1 MKIDREECIA
11 CKTCYP
17 YCTVGAISL
26 AKGDE
31 NAKSEVNQDLCVE
44 CGACLRS
51 GVCPTDAIFMPEL
64 EWPREIRPYF
74 ANPYAGHWH
83 GIEGAKPPPEI
94 KLNDIT
100 GRIQEGMT
108 AVVIE
113 VGRPGMST
121 TFREVQK
128 VCMALA
134 EVGVGFDPGG
144 PLTSLME
151 DPRSGKIREDIL
163 DERCLHVF
171 IHFSV
176 SDANL
181 RDSLKALREVSRQ
194 VETVFSVGLTN
205 RVGEDGSIPT
215 LGIAD
220 EAGFSALPH
229 TKTNVGLGRPQEE
242 ADKK

>member
-1 MKIDREECIA
+1 MNIDKEKCIA

-17 YCTVGAISL
+17 YCTVGAISMVTWDGG
-26 AKGDE
+26 K
-31 NAKSEVNQDLCVE
+31 KSEVNQEQCVE

-51 GVCPTDAIFMPEL
+51 EVCPKDAIFMPEL
-64 EWPREIRPYF
+64 TWPREIRPYF
-74 ANPYAGHWH
+74 ANPYAGHWP
-83 GIEGAKPPPEI
+83 GKEGAKPPPEI

-121 TFREVQK
+121 TFLEVQK
-128 VCMALA
+128 VCRALA
-134 EVGVGFDPGG
+134 GAGVEFDPGG

-151 DPRSGKIREDIL
+151 DPRTGKIREDIL

-176 SDANL
+176 DDDTL
-181 RDSLKALREVSRQ
+181 RESLAALREVSGQ
-194 VETVFSVGLTN
+194 IETVFSVGLSN
-205 RVGEDGSIPT
+205 RVGNEGTIPT
-215 LGIAD
+215 LEIVHEMGLT
-220 EAGFSALPH
+220 ELPQA
-229 TKTNVGLGRPQEE
+229 KTNVGLGRLMGGGR
-242 ADKK
+242 

>member
-1 MKIDREECIA
+1 MKIDKEKCIA

-26 AKGDE
+26 PEGDE
-31 NAKSEVNQDLCVE
+31 NASEADQDLCVE
-44 CGACLRS
+44 CGACFRS

-64 EWPREIRPYF
+64 AWPREIRPYF

-83 GIEGAKPPPEI
+83 GKEGAKPPPEI
-94 KLNDIT
+94 KVNDIT

-113 VGRPGMST
+113 VGRPGISA
-121 TFREVQK
+121 TFRDAQK
-128 VCMALA
+128 VCTALA
-134 EVGVGFDPGG
+134 EAGVEFDPGG

-151 DPRSGKIREDIL
+151 DSRTGKIREDIL

-176 SDANL
+176 SDAKL
-181 RDSLKALREVSRQ
+181 GDSLKALREVSRQ
-194 VETVFSVGLTN
+194 IETVFSVGLSN
-205 RVGEDGSIPT
+205 RVGEDGNIPT
-215 LGIAD
+215 LGIA
-220 EAGFSALPH
+220 EAMGFSATPH
-229 TKTNVGLGRPQEE
+229 TKTNVGLGRP
-242 ADKK
+242 